1 MFLIA
6 GINPVKK
13 PGVQNIRR
21 HCPRCNDLRNF
32 QEFHYRPYFTFFFIP
47 IFPIGRPTNF
57 FTCSVCDYTVT
68 GESADDT
75 LPIPET
81 FRDINDINIEDET
94 TPKII
99 VFCSRCDGPMYIP
112 ARDYRQTV
120 TCPHCALEFVVK
132 SIKGNIPPA
141 MTAPHT

>member
-13 PGVQNIRR
+13 AGAGSIRR

-32 QEFHYRPYFTFFFIP
+32 QELHYRPYFTFFFIP
-47 IFPIGRPTNF
+47 IFPVGRPSTF
-57 FTCSVCDYTVT
+57 FTCSVCNYTVT

-81 FRDINDINIEDET
+81 LVDIDSEDEAS
-94 TPKII
+94 PKII
-99 VFCSRCDGPMYIP
+99 VLCSRCDGPMSIP
-112 ARDYRQTV
+112 VRSCRQTV
-120 TCPHCALEFVVK
+120 TCPHCALEFIVK
-132 SIKGNIPPA
+132 SIKDKIPPA
-141 MTAPHT
+141 VTVPHT